1 MLAGAAR
8 LRGLACSGAAARRAL
23 CGASVP
29 SAPRC
34 FSTMASRV
42 VKSPE
47 VAPLLRQP
55 LNGPK
60 PLFLRRLCSTAAAE
74 APPNPIFEWVHFGVA
89 LGGFYAANHFMYKG
103 FAMAGIAFPA
113 SLVGMFGIL
122 GGLWGLSAAGMEPT
136 AAKIVAA
143 ARPALN
149 WVTRYLP
156 LFYVPALIVLP
167 LVVGMLDPVDLGK
180 IGVVTAAGFPF
191 SLFAA
196 GGVVLAIR
204 KMAQTEL
211 LPVAKTA
218 GMAPFGMFHV
228 AGILAVVAASCVA
241 STMFEK
247 GTDEAWMAQQMLLL
261 STTVGGLV
269 FGSIP
274 PAAIAG
280 FMPHPVVTTTIA
292 AHLGVALSGQLS
304 GSGYW
309 DTLKSYLTKGKGGEY
324 KGAGDLLMSFLGVV
338 VLTFGFHIYGQRAL
352 LTRHA
357 AEIVGCAA
365 VASILSM
372 AATAAAGRLIQLP
385 PDLSLALVPRSVT
398 VALAMPI
405 ATQLTVP
412 EELIPVCAGA
422 VLVTGLVGAMFTQ
435 RLMTAFGFADP
446 LTRGLAT
453 ASSCHG
459 FGAATLA
466 ATEPAAL
473 PFAALGYGLAGI
485 ASSCWAAVPPVQNA
499 LIALA
504 GKEPKAA

>member
-1 MLAGAAR
+1 
-8 LRGLACSGAAARRAL
+8 
-23 CGASVP
+23 
-29 SAPRC
+29 
-34 FSTMASRV
+34 

-247 GTDEAWMAQQMLLL
+247 GTDEAWMAQQM
-261 STTVGGLV
+261 
-269 FGSIP
+269 
-274 PAAIAG
+274 
-280 FMPHPVVTTTIA
+280 
-292 AHLGVALSGQLS
+292 
-304 GSGYW
+304 
-309 DTLKSYLTKGKGGEY
+309 
-324 KGAGDLLMSFLGVV
+324 
-338 VLTFGFHIYGQRAL
+338 
-352 LTRHA
+352 
-357 AEIVGCAA
+357 
-365 VASILSM
+365 
-372 AATAAAGRLIQLP
+372 
-385 PDLSLALVPRSVT
+385 
-398 VALAMPI
+398 
-405 ATQLTVP
+405 
-412 EELIPVCAGA
+412 
-422 VLVTGLVGAMFTQ
+422 
-435 RLMTAFGFADP
+435 
-446 LTRGLAT
+446 
-453 ASSCHG
+453 
-459 FGAATLA
+459 
-466 ATEPAAL
+466 
-473 PFAALGYGLAGI
+473 
-485 ASSCWAAVPPVQNA
+485 
-499 LIALA
+499 
-504 GKEPKAA
+504 

>member
-1 MLAGAAR
+1 MVDCILKEFELGIGSGRCWAAR
-8 LRGLACSGAAARRAL
+8 ALRGLACSGAAARRAL

-34 FSTMASRV
+34 SAMASRV
-42 VKSPE
+42 VKSPRSAALSPTAE
-47 VAPLLRQP
+47 WT
-55 LNGPK
+55 K
-60 PLFLRRLCSTAAAE
+60 PLLRRLCSTAAAE
-74 APPNPIFEWVHFGVA
+74 APPPDLRVGSLGVA

-122 GGLWGLSAAGMEPT
+122 GGLWGFSAAGMEPT

-280 FMPHPVVTTTIA
+280 FMPHPVLTTTIA

-309 DTLKSYLTKGKGGEY
+309 ATLKSYLTKGKGGEY

-412 EELIPVCAGA
+412 EELILVCAGA

-435 RLMTAFGFADP
+435 RLMTAFGFDP

-473 PFAALGYGLAGI
+473 PFAALG
-485 ASSCWAAVPPVQNA
+485 
-499 LIALA
+499 
-504 GKEPKAA
+504 